1 MTRVDLTPNT
11 YLNRCRSRAVLRRW
25 LAVLALCLLVTAVSV
40 GLASTGRPDHA
51 SALTREGVA
60 QAEARRVQNQAL
72 ATTLE
77 TRLKQLE
84 RELQAGEHLTRRP
97 DWSAVLDRVAAQ
109 FQGEMVMTG
118 FRLGPITDS
127 KVRTVLGPVAADAP
141 QGSVWLILTG
151 VAAANSDVP
160 GLILRLESLGLFDQ
174 VVMTGTQRETFA
186 GAARTGFV
194 MACRVQ

>member
-1 MTRVDLTPNT
+1 MTVVDLTPKS
-11 YLNRCRSRAVLRRW
+11 YLNRCRARALMRRW
-25 LAVLALCLLVTAVSV
+25 LMAVALCLVVTAASV
-40 GLASTGRPDHA
+40 GMASARRPDQA
-51 SALTREGVA
+51 SSVAREGIA

-72 ATTLE
+72 AQTL
-77 TRLKQLE
+77 TVQLSQLE

-109 FQGEMVMTG
+109 FRGEMVMTG
-118 FRLGPITDS
+118 FRLGPISDS
-127 KVRTVLGPVAADAP
+127 KVRSALGPVGADAP
-141 QGSVWLILTG
+141 DGSVWLILTG
-151 VAAANSDVP
+151 VAGSNSDVS

-194 MACRVQ
+194 LGCRVQ